1 MLHSKER
8 ITEFIDKVLS
18 TDEAFTITDGASSPD
33 WYIQTRIGKS
43 KFIYETKSYHGED
56 DARIPGFNAEFVA
69 MVTDGKVYMGTPVS
83 YFMSGCERPKNLV
96 FIEEKAVAYQEE
108 GEQMVD
114 EFYKTLKPA
123 TIKESDSWRLKDIW
137 KLARSCLMGLNTPEA
152 IIRERLPELL
162 VSVSQAYALEAW
174 RMDLKDI
181 VDTHCKKKEA
191 DLAFERAREIQ
202 LREKMAEPDL
212 VDPWEVEIAKLLK
225 GMDAKSIAVEF
236 AKNGNIAVA
245 KMEPEKLLTNL
256 LERDYLNEWDFCV
269 GKQGKRLLRT
279 LVGVKSGEDG
289 RLYCSDITRIVYRG
303 KIVFERKGTT

>member
-1 MLHSKER
+1 
-8 ITEFIDKVLS
+8 
-18 TDEAFTITDGASSPD
+18 
-33 WYIQTRIGKS
+33 
-43 KFIYETKSYHGED
+43 
-56 DARIPGFNAEFVA
+56 

-191 DLAFERAREIQ
+191 DPGFRES
-202 LREKMAEPDL
+202 P
-212 VDPWEVEIAKLLK
+212 
-225 GMDAKSIAVEF
+225 
-236 AKNGNIAVA
+236 GNPA
-245 KMEPEKLLTNL
+245 P
-256 LERDYLNEWDFCV
+256 
-269 GKQGKRLLRT
+269 
-279 LVGVKSGEDG
+279 GEDG
-289 RLYCSDITRIVYRG
+289 
-303 KIVFERKGTT
+303 

>member
-137 KLARSCLMGLNTPEA
+137 KLARSCLMG
-152 IIRERLPELL
+152 
-162 VSVSQAYALEAW
+162 
-174 RMDLKDI
+174 
-181 VDTHCKKKEA
+181 
-191 DLAFERAREIQ
+191 
-202 LREKMAEPDL
+202 
-212 VDPWEVEIAKLLK
+212 
-225 GMDAKSIAVEF
+225 
-236 AKNGNIAVA
+236 
-245 KMEPEKLLTNL
+245 
-256 LERDYLNEWDFCV
+256 
-269 GKQGKRLLRT
+269 
-279 LVGVKSGEDG
+279 
-289 RLYCSDITRIVYRG
+289 
-303 KIVFERKGTT
+303 